1 MNPSLEAVLFS
12 APTISF
18 HVNRVSAELPMERR
32 IFKTDS
38 LNDTIV
44 FKYPNFDI
52 TEQNLVAI
60 PGLED
65 LTGGKQINAV
75 RTALYVPKDK
85 HDLKLGGYGL
95 YTDQPD
101 FKELMLRHCGMDFEK
116 ADAEHD
122 IAILRVLAA
131 TPSLDPFIVNE
142 SFLQAGI
149 QIDPTYVTI
158 AAADTA
164 RIRHIIGEKVKPIVS
179 KAMAITNPVEVV
191 SKTRRFID
199 SIWDPSL
206 NEALLFIQAF
216 GIAREEA
223 PTVFGAWKG
232 IAFFQNE
239 YIQSRQRIGRV
250 TEWLKSEN
258 SKPREWRQLTRDEKQ
273 QIEMFRKSIFS
284 KIQTIQQNI
293 TDIFDLYEESYKKFL
308 AEDNPKHFRD
318 FLFRANQYYW
328 TLGACN
334 GVLEQISMTWRRYY
348 RATEGRGQLNFD
360 QLERMFKVCDAV
372 LRSRANDKGGAI

>member
-18 HVNRVSAELPMERR
+18 HVIKMSAELPPEKRL
-32 IFKTDS
+32 FKMDS
-38 LNDTIV
+38 LNNTII

-52 TEQNLVAI
+52 TEQNLVSI

-65 LTGGKQINAV
+65 LTGGKQVNAV
-75 RTALYVPKDK
+75 RTALYVPKDPK
-85 HDLKLGGYGL
+85 DLKLGGYGL
-95 YTDQPD
+95 YADQPD
-101 FKELMLRHCGMDFEK
+101 FKELMLRHCGLDMDK
-116 ADAEHD
+116 AEAEHD
-122 IAILRVLAA
+122 VMILRVLAA

-142 SFLQAGI
+142 CFLQNGI
-149 QIDPTYVTI
+149 KVDPAYVAI
-158 AAADTA
+158 AEADTA
-164 RIRHIIGEKVKPIVS
+164 RIRHIVGEKVKPIVA
-179 KAMAITNPVEVV
+179 KAMAVTNPVEVV

-199 SIWDPSL
+199 SIWDPTL
-206 NEALLFIQAF
+206 DEALLFIQAF
-216 GIAREEA
+216 GISREEA

-239 YIQSRQRIGRV
+239 FSQSRQRIGRV
-250 TEWLKSEN
+250 TDWLKSED

-273 QIEMFRKSIFS
+273 QIEMFRKSIHS
-284 KIQTIQQNI
+284 KIGIILGNI
-293 TDIFDLYEESYKKFL
+293 SDVFSLYEESYKKFID
-308 AEDNPKHFRD
+308 ESNPRHFRD
-318 FLFRANQYYW
+318 FLFKANQYYW

-334 GVLEQISMTWRRYY
+334 GVLEQIAMTWRRYY